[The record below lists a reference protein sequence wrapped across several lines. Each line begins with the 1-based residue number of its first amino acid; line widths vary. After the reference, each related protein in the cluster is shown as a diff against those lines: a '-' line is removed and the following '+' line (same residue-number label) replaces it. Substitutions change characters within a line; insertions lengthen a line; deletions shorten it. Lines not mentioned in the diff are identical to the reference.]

1 MSSFGNIN
9 ILWWF
14 QWLKNING
22 GLTHKNFWVLIGE
35 TAEFMMLLLVPG
47 IIHDTKIMLSKLSK
61 GMNRV

>member
-1 MSSFGNIN
+1 M
-9 ILWWF
+9 
-14 QWLKNING
+14 KNING